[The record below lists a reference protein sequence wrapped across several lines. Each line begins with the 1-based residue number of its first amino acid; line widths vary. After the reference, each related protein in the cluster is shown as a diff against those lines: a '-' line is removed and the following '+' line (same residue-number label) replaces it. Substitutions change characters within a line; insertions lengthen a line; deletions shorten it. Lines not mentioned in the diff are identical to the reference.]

1 MMIWEIAVGMFVGQ
15 TMLLVVGAVLYLAAE
30 QLYPLWVRWRA
41 RR

>member
-1 MMIWEIAVGMFVGQ
+1 MMIWEIAVGVFLGQ
-15 TMLLVVGAVLYLAAE
+15 TMVMVAGAALYLAAE